1 MATKW
6 PFESLRN
13 LALIAEFSQQP
24 LLSGNI
30 APAVGTY
37 LKSVPPCA
45 IVLLEDD
52 IAANRAN
59 AGSEKLP
66 RSGTTRVKVNIDER
80 TWYVLLQIGF
90 PEHTR
95 NPYPRRLGL
104 SHDSSAAK
112 RHLTVV
118 RNECRP
124 LGIEI
129 RSIDISIGR
138 RQAGFEHYV
147 FRFRDFRR
155 DDSAAIRLTEAF
167 AYGMALATGPLAD
180 ANDPLVLRVPDALIH
195 RKRTV
200 PLDALVTLEESRPW
214 GERTFPFPNARIAS
228 VSKTVTEAHELGWR
242 IAAVTYQNAAL
253 FDATRFLQRS
263 YENFY
268 VSPGGI
274 SEVMYDD
281 APPSTGAGQNDR
293 EDALHSAFKAIEA
306 VIGDPS
312 KNDRRFFATLANI
325 GIDPA
330 EEVGYL
336 NKIPIHKM
344 IRRMNEARD
353 KRSAHGST
361 RDRKISAAE
370 LLDFQ
375 TCADEIVTAALEMQR
390 GCPLRP
396 GAP

>member
-1 MATKW
+1 MGW
-6 PFESLRN
+6 F
-13 LALIAEFSQQP
+13 
-24 LLSGNI
+24 
-30 APAVGTY
+30 
-37 LKSVPPCA
+37 
-45 IVLLEDD
+45 
-52 IAANRAN
+52 
-59 AGSEKLP
+59 
-66 RSGTTRVKVNIDER
+66 
-80 TWYVLLQIGF
+80 
-90 PEHTR
+90 
-95 NPYPRRLGL
+95 
-104 SHDSSAAK
+104 HDSGAAK

-124 LGIEI
+124 LGIEV
-129 RSIDISIGR
+129 RSIGISIGK
-138 RQAGFEHYV
+138 RQGDFEHYV

-155 DDSAAIRLTEAF
+155 DDSAAIRLAEAF
-167 AYGMALATGPLAD
+167 AYGMALASGPLAD
-180 ANDPLVLRVPDALIH
+180 ANDPLVLWVPDALI
-195 RKRTV
+195 RSKRTV
-200 PLDALVTLEESRPW
+200 PLDALVALEESRPW

-228 VSKTVTEAHELGWR
+228 VSKTVTEAHEFGWR
-242 IAAVTYQNAAL
+242 TAAVTYQNAAL

-281 APPSTGAGQNDR
+281 TPPSTGATQNDR

-312 KNDRRFFATLANI
+312 KNDNRFFATLAKI

-330 EEVGYL
+330 EEAGYL
-336 NKIPIHKM
+336 NKIPVHKM

-361 RDRKISAAE
+361 RNRKISAAE

-375 TCADEIVTAALEMQR
+375 TCAEVIVSAALEKQR
-390 GCPLRP
+390 GSPLRSP
-396 GAP
+396 EPFDDSDEP

>member
-1 MATKW
+1 M
-6 PFESLRN
+6 
-13 LALIAEFSQQP
+13 
-24 LLSGNI
+24 
-30 APAVGTY
+30 
-37 LKSVPPCA
+37 
-45 IVLLEDD
+45 
-52 IAANRAN
+52 
-59 AGSEKLP
+59 
-66 RSGTTRVKVNIDER
+66 
-80 TWYVLLQIGF
+80 YVLLQIGF
-90 PEHTR
+90 PENTR
-95 NPYPRRLGL
+95 NPYPRRLGR

-112 RHLTVV
+112 RHLKIV
-118 RNECRP
+118 RNECNP

-129 RSIDISIGR
+129 RSIDISIGKH
-138 RQAGFEHYV
+138 QADFGHYV
-147 FRFRDFRR
+147 FRFRDFRS
-155 DDSAAIRLTEAF
+155 DDSAAIKFAEAF
-167 AYGMALATGPLAD
+167 AYGMALASGPLAD
-180 ANDPLVLRVPDALIH
+180 ANDPLVLRIPDALI
-195 RKRTV
+195 RKRSV
-200 PLDALVTLEESRPW
+200 PIDALVALEESRPW
-214 GERTFPFPNARIAS
+214 GERTFPFPNARIAA
-228 VSKTVTEAHELGWR
+228 VTKTVTEAHELGWC

-281 APPSTGAGQNDR
+281 TPPRTGAAQNNH

-312 KNDRRFFATLANI
+312 KDDRRFFATLAKI

-330 EEVGYL
+330 EEAGYL

-361 RDRKISAAE
+361 RNRKISAAE

-375 TCADEIVTAALEMQR
+375 TCADVIVTAALEKQR
-390 GCPLRP
+390 GSPLRSSVEP
-396 GAP
+396 FDDSDEP